1 MTDLGELLETLVQ
14 SLLYSLM
21 TIAVEFDVLDMEPGP
36 YRVQVD
42 RFEAIRAV
50 LDAIEWG
57 ERGEIDVEPHRDVL
71 QKVLSDRLSA
81 EHSLMQEQGGVASN
95 QREHAHACALTIEQ
109 WMDAAGLEIPQ
120 AGEHDA

>member
-57 ERGEIDVEPHRDVL
+57 ARGEIDVEAHRDVL
-71 QKVLSDRLSA
+71 QQVLADRLIA
-81 EHSLMQEQGGVASN
+81 EHSLMQEQSDTAKD
-95 QREHAHACALTIEQ
+95 QREHSYACALTIESF
-109 WMDAAGLEIPQ
+109 MHENGLEIPQ
-120 AGEHDA
+120 AGA